1 MINYKITERNF
12 ELILFQAGAIL
23 TLELENQAT
32 QFYNTDCE
40 NVEVYLERLRAI
52 NSTELAI
59 VTLGMATGN
68 YSNRHAGYVDGLYT
82 IYADVW
88 ANSGAKKNEEG
99 DLRQGDT
106 LAGIKRNRITGIV
119 QAVFEDPIYKTLG
132 FEPGSVGNVRVNSF
146 EIGNVRKGE
155 LDADNTTV
163 SRVTLE
169 FKAAERSK
177 LLVPPELAE
186 ALTKIKL
193 NKTNLGFKY
202 EYIA

>member
-12 ELILFQAGAIL
+12 ELILFQCGAIL
-23 TLELENQAT
+23 TMELENQAA

-40 NVEVYLERLRAI
+40 NVSVYIERSRAI
-52 NSTELAI
+52 DKTESVI
-59 VTLGMATGN
+59 VTLGIATGS
-68 YSNRHAGYVDGLYT
+68 YSNRNAGYVDGLYT
-82 IYADVW
+82 IYADIW
-88 ANSGAKKNEEG
+88 ANSQAEKNQSGE
-99 DLRQGDT
+99 LRHGDT
-106 LAGIKRNRITGIV
+106 LAGIKRNRVTGIV

-132 FEPGSVGNVRVNSF
+132 FTPGSVGNVRVNGF
-146 EIGNVRKGE
+146 ETGNVRKSD

-169 FKAAERSK
+169 FKAAETSK
-177 LLVPPELAE
+177 LLIPTDLME

-193 NKTNLGFKY
+193 NKTDYGFKY

>member
-12 ELILFQAGAIL
+12 ELCLIQAGAIL
-23 TLELENQAT
+23 KMELENQAA

-40 NVEVYLERLRAI
+40 DIGVYLERSRAI
-52 NSTELAI
+52 DKTEMVI
-59 VTLGMATGN
+59 ITLGMASAA
-68 YSNRHAGYVDGLYT
+68 YSNRHAGYADGVNT
-82 IYADVW
+82 IYVDVW
-88 ANSGAKKNEEG
+88 ANSTAKGN
-99 DLRQGDT
+99 DHGDT
-106 LAGIKRNRITGIV
+106 LAGIKRNRLTGIV

-132 FEPGSVGNVRVNSF
+132 FIPGSVGNVRINGF
-146 EIGNVRKGE
+146 ETGNVKKSE

-169 FKAAERSK
+169 FKAAERSQ
-177 LLVPPELAE
+177 LLVPPELQE

-193 NKTNLGFKY
+193 NKTDYGFKY